1 MNYICFKQ
9 DLDFKIDDGWTKLYS
24 ILELIG
30 KHLNWERYLT
40 NLGTGWTKESYWQ
53 KIITF
58 CQSPSFNFDDHS
70 NVKQLLYCATIFFL
84 NCLNDYNASL
94 VPESAP
100 GQVQTTYL
108 LVEAFVDQTLPNPT
122 PEPKAKR
129 RKTDTDVNTPFLTI
143 ERPENKIIS
152 NTFIMA
158 VNCWDLLNS
167 SEHLHR
173 G

>member
-1 MNYICFKQ
+1 M
-9 DLDFKIDDGWTKLYS
+9 
-24 ILELIG
+24 
-30 KHLNWERYLT
+30 
-40 NLGTGWTKESYWQ
+40 
-53 KIITF
+53 
-58 CQSPSFNFDDHS
+58 
-70 NVKQLLYCATIFFL
+70 
-84 NCLNDYNASL
+84 
-94 VPESAP
+94 PESAP

-108 LVEAFVDQTLPNPT
+108 LVEAFVDQNLPNPT

-129 RKTDTDVNTPFLTI
+129 RKNDTDINTPFLTI

-173 G
+173 GCKKICFIVVFFYTHCYFQNS